1 MEREC
6 ARKRRDRGHR
16 TRSSHADEEEIESR
30 AAFGRQ
36 DQASEAEGDE
46 KGQVRTC
53 GFDRLV
59 SGDQKSGGAEA
70 SVGLAARQLARPYFV
85 QMKGLMRITG
95 RVNGRRISGEGAGFF
110 ETYR

>member
-1 MEREC
+1 RLEREC

-70 SVGLAARQLARPYFV
+70 SSGDLARYRPV
-85 QMKGLMRITG
+85 LEE
-95 RVNGRRISGEGAGFF
+95 EGAHLIAPDREISREARDFLPG
-110 ETYR
+110 